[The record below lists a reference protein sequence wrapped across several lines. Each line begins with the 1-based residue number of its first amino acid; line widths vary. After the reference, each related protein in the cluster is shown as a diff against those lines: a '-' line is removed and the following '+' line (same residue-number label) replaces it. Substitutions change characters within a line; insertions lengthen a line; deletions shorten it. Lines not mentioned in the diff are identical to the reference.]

1 MYAREWRVEWASL
14 IQAAGRWVGGGGF
27 CVAWRGVAP
36 GSWRRRVAV
45 AVAVVAAAAAAGGN
59 GYGACITLAALAS
72 ALKGHSCVRSSHCD
86 LLLAALCA
94 QREHGVMWCVTC
106 DVVRRV
112 WPLTP

>member
-1 MYAREWRVEWASL
+1 MYARGWRVKRGVGESNSG
-14 IQAAGRWVGGGGF
+14 GRQVGGRRWLLRG
-27 CVAWRGVAP
+27 VAWRGVAP

-59 GYGACITLAALAS
+59 GYGACITLVALAS

-106 DVVRRV
+106 DV
-112 WPLTP
+112 

>member
-1 MYAREWRVEWASL
+1 MASAWR
-14 IQAAGRWVGGGGF
+14 G
-27 CVAWRGVAP
+27 VAWRGVAP
-36 GSWRRRVAV
+36 GSWRRR
-45 AVAVVAAAAAAGGN
+45 VAVVAAAAAAGGN

-106 DVVRRV
+106 EGWLGGAVVSRWV
-112 WPLTP
+112 GGWS